1 MEYQHLISSFIYIYI
16 KNLISLAY
24 LINKKKSNYFLAS
37 VDDLTNLN

>member
-1 MEYQHLISSFIYIYI
+1 MEYQHLISSFIYI